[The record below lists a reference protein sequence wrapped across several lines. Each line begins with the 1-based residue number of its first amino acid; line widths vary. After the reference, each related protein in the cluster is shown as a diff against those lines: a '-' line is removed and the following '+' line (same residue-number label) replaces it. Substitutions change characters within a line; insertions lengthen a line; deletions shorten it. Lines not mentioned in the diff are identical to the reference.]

1 MFWLRQHIL
10 PLVESFQD
18 RERSPGAESF
28 RSALSDG
35 AESFYSALSD
45 HRSSIYYDAESSDLN
60 SSDSDSRYADV
71 DEEPHQEQ
79 TPAVATEFEEAFTK
93 ESTLDEAYE
102 SFSYGK
108 LFEDVYGTVV
118 HRPPLLKRQQKHQD
132 NKNEKQPP
140 RKWRPRPHIPVI
152 SDSPQLNSVTC
163 ASSELPAH
171 RKSQSAELNCYMKQ
185 EQDEQET
192 NRELGDEILEGDKIT
207 FSFFHLEQ
215 AAEEFA
221 EFIVDEAKL
230 KACKFLAENSMLGN
244 ERMTELDLNNLSND
258 SANKSCPLGHSMIAT
273 DGINMHPVRSEDR
286 DILDA
291 FNRQFEPCF
300 DSEEEP
306 DSQVFENASEEEVDC
321 MEYPDFDE
329 KGLLNRNAL
338 LGTFKRFPHPALDN
352 LHHEHSFSD
361 SSQTG
366 GSSRRQPASL
376 LPATSS
382 ASKLTDTYWRR
393 HSSGIAD
400 TATVQYNRLDLVNK
414 NFLSSD
420 PDISKYSRL
429 NLSNGYADSTITPIP
444 DRSSDV
450 SCFAELG
457 EKEPD
462 PLEDANAHMQAHC
475 LSVIY
480 SNRLLAKDLSVS
492 SSNNSPCELLHEN
505 KRSALYPAREDD
517 SGLLNEQPKPPPRS
531 LCHSG
536 VTSPSLLKKQPKPPP
551 RSPRHSSVIP
561 ASHSEEQPK
570 PTPRSPRHS
579 SLTPPPRLEEEP
591 KPPPRS
597 PRHSSATPPSLLEEQ
612 PKPPPRSPR
621 HSNVGQSSQFQHISA
636 EGANMPQGAPM
647 EGSMQVKNQAYS
659 DSSLCLESHM
669 KAPTRRRRA
678 LPRPKASKRILP
690 DGGTPQ
696 KVNSRASTE
705 QAGKEELA
713 VQNELQTFTK
723 EFEPGQMC
731 YESDVDSSLSSC
743 EDSETDKE
751 TPFKETLQ
759 QPSFQGLEHQEHPP
773 TCGILRLPF
782 SLSELSRHLI
792 EDNSPLDVV
801 SFRVVENC
809 DFLNDNC
816 SGSAP
821 YMMKLGPNDELSAFL
836 VDRGIKEHSEMQD
849 SDTDSVFEN
858 TFETFHDCNLDSIQ
872 SDRLPFNENHA
883 KSDEDVEDW
892 QSFESLSD
900 LTKSVSHAPTRP
912 LRKRSCPSEKNKQFP
927 VRSMDVQSQKKIE
940 AELTC
945 SGTVSS
951 EETASMMTPS
961 VPCASQGTNTPHVQY
976 MEESRNSMYERVV
989 TIEEHSASEAVVH
1002 DGTDTLEACG
1012 NKSNPVATLSGC
1024 AASSPLP
1031 TSCSYQEVA
1040 RAGAECDK
1048 LLPREKTTGDCFF
1061 GGRAS
1066 ANADSLHSSIFQECE
1081 KGDHDKLVMKAPKD
1095 LIDLIEKAPIDQL
1108 KAAFGEA
1115 FTEFYEDKQKYGGS
1129 SRGSSQPTSESVNL
1143 VNPLYEKRQALNAQS
1158 ETKVPGERQ
1167 QTLDK
1172 GNCSTNDLVSVLG
1185 QTAADVAELC
1195 NQKRGIQ
1202 GHHNSCYL
1210 DATLFAMFSCTTLF
1224 DDILNR
1230 DREPH
1235 DIPQYEEIQKVLRD
1249 DIVNTLRRD
1258 RYVPSKNVMR
1268 LRQLLDDLG
1277 CVSGLTTEEKDPEE
1291 FLNSLFH
1298 ALSVK
1303 PFLKLSSQQETHL
1316 YQLFVAKNELLEIP
1330 TVQQLFHQSIYE
1342 CKLKFQR
1349 APKALIIQMPR
1360 CGKQFKLYDYIV
1372 PSLKL
1377 DITDAL
1383 EDSYRFCYVCGRQ
1396 ATLECWECF
1405 RPDVGLECTSYCDS
1419 CSKTVHQHKDR
1430 TDHKQEPLL
1439 IKDSFRKDAPLRR
1452 EVMDLFAVVCIE
1464 TSHYVCFVKCP
1475 VKNKHTWCFFDSMAD
1490 REGGEDGHNIPK
1502 VDNYLDA
1509 DNWFEQKGLEK
1520 LRDLSRADKAR
1531 ADKILPGM
1539 TRRLL
1544 SDAYMC
1550 MYENKFVKQY
1560 E

>member
-1 MFWLRQHIL
+1 MNRTTQSHKPKVLL
-10 PLVESFQD
+10 D
-18 RERSPGAESF
+18 RDIQNPRF
-28 RSALSDG
+28 
-35 AESFYSALSD
+35 
-45 HRSSIYYDAESSDLN
+45 DAGTLFEVL
-60 SSDSDSRYADV
+60 AD
-71 DEEPHQEQ
+71 DP
-79 TPAVATEFEEAFTK
+79 
-93 ESTLDEAYE
+93 YE
-102 SFSYGK
+102 SKVKVQSLDPGDSGVI
-108 LFEDVYGTVV
+108 LCNREILREVTSLEALV
-118 HRPPLLKRQQKHQD
+118 LLPVKPVRNRLKIYRDQEWLK
-132 NKNEKQPP
+132 E
-140 RKWRPRPHIPVI
+140 IPVI
-152 SDSPQLNSVTC
+152 S
-163 ASSELPAH
+163 
-171 RKSQSAELNCYMKQ
+171 
-185 EQDEQET
+185 
-192 NRELGDEILEGDKIT
+192 
-207 FSFFHLEQ
+207 
-215 AAEEFA
+215 
-221 EFIVDEAKL
+221 
-230 KACKFLAENSMLGN
+230 
-244 ERMTELDLNNLSND
+244 
-258 SANKSCPLGHSMIAT
+258 
-273 DGINMHPVRSEDR
+273 
-286 DILDA
+286 
-291 FNRQFEPCF
+291 
-300 DSEEEP
+300 
-306 DSQVFENASEEEVDC
+306 
-321 MEYPDFDE
+321 
-329 KGLLNRNAL
+329 
-338 LGTFKRFPHPALDN
+338 
-352 LHHEHSFSD
+352 
-361 SSQTG
+361 
-366 GSSRRQPASL
+366 
-376 LPATSS
+376 
-382 ASKLTDTYWRR
+382 
-393 HSSGIAD
+393 
-400 TATVQYNRLDLVNK
+400 
-414 NFLSSD
+414 
-420 PDISKYSRL
+420 
-429 NLSNGYADSTITPIP
+429 
-444 DRSSDV
+444 
-450 SCFAELG
+450 
-457 EKEPD
+457 
-462 PLEDANAHMQAHC
+462 
-475 LSVIY
+475 
-480 SNRLLAKDLSVS
+480 
-492 SSNNSPCELLHEN
+492 EN
-505 KRSALYPAREDD
+505 KRVVVKDKFEGIVKFKGVVREYGPGIRFIVEIQDGTNDPIKRKQCFSIQDLRLLEGREIHHGHNSVVPRLPSKKKLSVGITRCDPAPWHQDKLRDFCDSESAPLRINDRVVWVSDHGPEYGTVRWLGHLHDTSEDLMVGVEFD
-517 SGLLNEQPKPPPRS
+517 NQVGTGTGKYRDRQLFEAQLGHASLIPLLGLLKADDYLGEQAPVDYGNS
-531 LCHSG
+531 CFY
-536 VTSPSLLKKQPKPPP
+536 TSHIDRRLKL
-551 RSPRHSSVIP
+551 
-561 ASHSEEQPK
+561 
-570 PTPRSPRHS
+570 PTPSY
-579 SLTPPPRLEEEP
+579 
-591 KPPPRS
+591 
-597 PRHSSATPPSLLEEQ
+597 
-612 PKPPPRSPR
+612 
-621 HSNVGQSSQFQHISA
+621 FQ
-636 EGANMPQGAPM
+636 
-647 EGSMQVKNQAYS
+647 
-659 DSSLCLESHM
+659 
-669 KAPTRRRRA
+669 
-678 LPRPKASKRILP
+678 
-690 DGGTPQ
+690 
-696 KVNSRASTE
+696 
-705 QAGKEELA
+705 
-713 VQNELQTFTK
+713 
-723 EFEPGQMC
+723 
-731 YESDVDSSLSSC
+731 
-743 EDSETDKE
+743 
-751 TPFKETLQ
+751 
-759 QPSFQGLEHQEHPP
+759 
-773 TCGILRLPF
+773 
-782 SLSELSRHLI
+782 
-792 EDNSPLDVV
+792 
-801 SFRVVENC
+801 
-809 DFLNDNC
+809 
-816 SGSAP
+816 
-821 YMMKLGPNDELSAFL
+821 
-836 VDRGIKEHSEMQD
+836 
-849 SDTDSVFEN
+849 
-858 TFETFHDCNLDSIQ
+858 
-872 SDRLPFNENHA
+872 
-883 KSDEDVEDW
+883 
-892 QSFESLSD
+892 
-900 LTKSVSHAPTRP
+900 
-912 LRKRSCPSEKNKQFP
+912 
-927 VRSMDVQSQKKIE
+927 
-940 AELTC
+940 
-945 SGTVSS
+945 
-951 EETASMMTPS
+951 
-961 VPCASQGTNTPHVQY
+961 
-976 MEESRNSMYERVV
+976 
-989 TIEEHSASEAVVH
+989 
-1002 DGTDTLEACG
+1002 
-1012 NKSNPVATLSGC
+1012 GC

-1129 SRGSSQPTSESVNL
+1129 SRGSSQP
-1143 VNPLYEKRQALNAQS
+1143 LNAQS

-1172 GNCSTNDLVSVLG
+1172 GNCSTMLG